1 MGSVALEG
9 FGSGGAALN
18 FKVVLGLTQPGTASE
33 NTIWIKTEKIGV
45 WSFSANQPEEMQE
58 WDVWFQTGTES
69 EVEFNALKKHCI
81 QVYPISAKQYVSG
94 TWVEVTAKSYQNGEW
109 VEWICY
115 LFNYGKQQY
124 TWSPSTMKRS
134 NASSDGPVAPTVTTN
149 SDGSVLVTFSGNS
162 GKSVSTG
169 LYASDDAID
178 LSRFTALKLSCK
190 NSSGDVCFTIFPENA
205 TYWGAD
211 AAYGGQSVSYTV
223 MESSP
228 EEFMVDV
235 SGLSGAYRCGF
246 GTRFTSSQ
254 TKTLLLKSI
263 EGVR

>member
-1 MGSVALEG
+1 MIINMAGG
-9 FGSGGAALN
+9 GGGAALN
-18 FKVVLGLTQPGTASE
+18 FKVVPGLTQPGTASE
-33 NTIWIKTEKIGV
+33 NTIWVTTERIGA
-45 WSFSANQPEEMQE
+45 WYFSATQPENMQE

-69 EVEFNALKKHCI
+69 AVEFNAIKKNAV
-81 QVYPISAKQYVSG
+81 QVYPLSAKQMVSG
-94 TWVEVTAKSYQNGEW
+94 LLMDVTAMSYKNGEW

-134 NASSDGPVAPTVTTN
+134 NASSDGPVAPTVTIN

-178 LSRFTALKLSCK
+178 LSGFTALKLSCK

-211 AAYGGQSVSYTV
+211 AAYGGQAVSYTV
-223 MESSP
+223 LESSP

-235 SGLSGAYRCGF
+235 SGLTGAYRVGF

-254 TKTLLLKSI
+254 TKTLLLRSI